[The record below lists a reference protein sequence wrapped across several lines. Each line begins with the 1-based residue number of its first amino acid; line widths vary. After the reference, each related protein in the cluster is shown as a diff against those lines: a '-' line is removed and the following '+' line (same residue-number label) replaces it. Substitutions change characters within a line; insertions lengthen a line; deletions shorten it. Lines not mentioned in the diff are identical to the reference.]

1 MTDTRLVVTT
11 AGSADEA
18 RRIAEALLDRKLAAC
33 VNILPKI
40 TSIYRWKGKIE
51 ESDEWMLWIKTTQ
64 AAFES
69 VRDAIK
75 EFHSYELP
83 ECLCLVI
90 EDGSPGY
97 LDWVRESVEEAGG
110 APAK

>member
-1 MTDTRLVVTT
+1 MTEARLVVTT

-18 RRIAEALLDRKLAAC
+18 RLIAEALVDRKLAAC

-40 TSIYRWKGKIE
+40 TSIYRWRGKVE

-64 AAFES
+64 ALFER

-75 EFHSYELP
+75 ELHSYEVP
-83 ECLCLVI
+83 ECICLAI
-90 EDGSPGY
+90 EDGSEEYMGW
-97 LDWVRESVEEAGG
+97 LSASVGDSSAQNE
-110 APAK
+110 

>member
-1 MTDTRLVVTT
+1 MTEARIVVTT

-18 RRIAEALLDRKLAAC
+18 RLIAEALVDRKLAAC

-40 TSIYRWKGKIE
+40 TSIYRWKGKVE

-64 AAFES
+64 ALFER

-75 EFHSYELP
+75 ELHSYVLP
-83 ECLCLVI
+83 ECVCLAI
-90 EDGSPGY
+90 EDGSKEY
-97 LDWVRESVEEAGG
+97 LGWLADSVEGTDI
-110 APAK
+110 PD